1 MRCQA
6 ASVSSWT
13 GATRATKIDA
23 MQFVKQPVE
32 RKLSESLG
40 VPVTI
45 EKLNLSPLS
54 GSLEVTNVVV
64 GTLATVRRV
73 KASVSVGALLRKE
86 LVVKSVVIEGPTIT
100 ITRQA
105 DGSINFPKRPA
116 KPPTTKTTDESAEGG
131 APSKW
136 SLAAE
141 KVQLL
146 DGAIHFRDGAYHL
159 SVERAVAELA
169 QKPDGVHIT
178 ALAASLGRRDQPL
191 ELGEGRAHGVLGGVQ
206 SIAEIAGASLDA
218 SFEAGDAVRGSVQSP
233 SLKDQ
238 KFDVDIAAK
247 LMLGMLLKLVPE
259 RFLPP
264 LSIDGNADGRVI
276 LSWNPRGGLRIKT
289 LSIQA
294 SEVRLRSD
302 RADGTTAG

>member
-1 MRCQA
+1 
-6 ASVSSWT
+6 
-13 GATRATKIDA
+13 

-40 VPVTI
+40 IPVTI

-54 GSLEVTNVVV
+54 GSLEVLNVVV

-86 LVVKSVVIEGPTIT
+86 LVIKSVVIEGPTIT
-100 ITRQA
+100 IARQA
-105 DGSINFPKRPA
+105 DGSINLPKRPA
-116 KPPTTKTTDESAEGG
+116 KSPTAKTTTDEPVDGD

-146 DGAIHFRDGAYHL
+146 DGAVHFRDGAYHL
-159 SVERAVAELA
+159 SAERAVAELT

-178 ALAASLGRRDQPL
+178 ALAASVGRRDQPL
-191 ELGEGRAHGVLGGVQ
+191 ELGEARAHGVLGGVQ
-206 SIAEIAGASLDA
+206 SIADIAGASLDA

-238 KFDVDIAAK
+238 KFDVDVAAK

-264 LSIDGNADGRVI
+264 LSVDGNADGRVI
-276 LSWNPRGGLRIKT
+276 LTWNPRGGMRIKM

-294 SEVRLRSD
+294 QDVRLRSD
-302 RADGTTAG
+302 RADATTAE